1 MLSEKNYRRKGLM
14 FNVFIPIL
22 VMLIIINI
30 VFKMV
35 NEYIF
40 ITRLLCFSISILIF
54 IISIVKV
61 NNKDLGL
68 LKYIGVGYFYI
79 AILRFID
86 LEYLWREEILGFP
99 MSFIGIITYL
109 ELINIISS
117 IVLYKKRY
125 SPKIQN
131 LVFIIVI
138 PIIYIFPLRAY
149 NGLVYLREIYN
160 PNNQFI
166 INQIILLILFGFILY
181 QYKKLDEGNKWIIYT
196 SVLLI
201 VSDSLITLMGI
212 LDVNLNSFIW
222 IIKLL
227 SYFLVYEK
235 FEEALLSN
243 AYSSAY
249 ESLNKVRKIETNL
262 HKNLKRREKELK
274 ELNLLLEK
282 SEKRYYDVVN
292 AFSDGLLLFENDI
305 MVHSNYYNDIYYNM
319 PSKIVCTQS
328 ELRLNCILN
337 KIIGIEYPDDYEI
350 NNFSAEVSI
359 QDEYGEIK
367 ELEVSLVK
375 IYDDKKILLF
385 NDVTKLV
392 KQRDEILKLEKK
404 INDENIKDEFYSNI
418 SHELR
423 TPINVI
429 YSALQLNDMY
439 LKNCEVT
446 KINRNNNI
454 IRQNCLRLIR
464 TINNFIDSNK
474 LSEGFL
480 EINKRVYNIVDI
492 IENVVL
498 SCNFYMNL
506 RETKLTFDPEYEEIY
521 FYCDKDYIERIMLN
535 ILSNSLKYG
544 KFKGNIYVM
553 LRIENKKNIIIEVI
567 NDAEAIPEDKRKV
580 IFDKFTKVNTSL
592 NRPSEGSG
600 LGLFLTKGLVELH
613 NGKITIN
620 AGIKYGNIFKI
631 TFPYDNNIKGE
642 VVLLNNNVEINE
654 LQEKIDIEFSDIY
667 LSLIHI

>member
-181 QYKKLDEGNKWIIYT
+181 QYKKLDKGNKWIIYT

-667 LSLIHI
+667 F

>member
-1 MLSEKNYRRKGLM
+1 M

-667 LSLIHI
+667 F

>member
-1 MLSEKNYRRKGLM
+1 M
-14 FNVFIPIL
+14 FNIFIPIL

-30 VFKMV
+30 VFKMI

-61 NNKDLGL
+61 SNKDLGL

-79 AILRFID
+79 AMLRFID
-86 LEYLWREEILGFP
+86 LEYLWQNEMLGFP
-99 MSFIGIITYL
+99 LSFIGIITYL

-117 IVLYKKRY
+117 IILYKKRY

-131 LVFIIVI
+131 LIFIIVI
-138 PIIYIFPLRAY
+138 PIIYMFPLKAY
-149 NGLVYLREIYN
+149 NELTYLREIYN
-160 PNNQFI
+160 NPNKQFI

-181 QYKKLDEGNKWIIYT
+181 QYKKLDKGNKWIIYT

-212 LDVNLNSFIW
+212 LDVNLTSFIW

-227 SYFLVYEK
+227 AYFLAYEK

-305 MVHSNYYNDIYYNM
+305 MVHSNYHNDIYYNM

-328 ELRLNCILN
+328 ELRLNYILN

-553 LRIENKKNIIIEVI
+553 VRIENKKNIIIEVI

-667 LSLIHI
+667 F

>member
-14 FNVFIPIL
+14 FNIFIPIL

-30 VFKMV
+30 AFKMV

-61 NNKDLGL
+61 SNKDLGL

-79 AILRFID
+79 AMLRFID
-86 LEYLWREEILGFP
+86 LEYLLQDEMLGFHL
-99 MSFIGIITYL
+99 SFIGLITYL

-117 IVLYKKRY
+117 IILYKKRY

-131 LVFIIVI
+131 LIFIIVI
-138 PIIYIFPLRAY
+138 PIIYMFPLIAY
-149 NGLVYLREIYN
+149 NKLTYLREIYN
-160 PNNQFI
+160 NPNKQFI

-181 QYKKLDEGNKWIIYT
+181 QYKKLDSGNKWIIYT

-201 VSDSLITLMGI
+201 LSDSLMTLMGI
-212 LDVNLNSFIW
+212 LDVNLTSFIW

-227 SYFLVYEK
+227 AYFLTYEK

-305 MVHSNYYNDIYYNM
+305 MVHSNYYNDIYYNV

-328 ELRLNCILN
+328 ELRLNYILN

-350 NNFSAEVSI
+350 NDFSAEVSI

-642 VVLLNNNVEINE
+642 VVLLNNNLEINE

-667 LSLIHI
+667 F

>member
-1 MLSEKNYRRKGLM
+1 M

-181 QYKKLDEGNKWIIYT
+181 QYKKLDKGNKWIIYT

-667 LSLIHI
+667 F

>member
-14 FNVFIPIL
+14 FNIFIPIL

-61 NNKDLGL
+61 SNKDLGL

-79 AILRFID
+79 AMLRFID
-86 LEYLWREEILGFP
+86 LEYLWQNEMLGFP
-99 MSFIGIITYL
+99 LSFIGIITYL

-117 IVLYKKRY
+117 IILYKKRY

-131 LVFIIVI
+131 LIFIIVI
-138 PIIYIFPLRAY
+138 PIIYMFPLKAY
-149 NGLVYLREIYN
+149 NELTYLRDIYN
-160 PNNQFI
+160 NPNKQFI

-181 QYKKLDEGNKWIIYT
+181 QYKKLDKGNKWIIYT

-212 LDVNLNSFIW
+212 LDVNLTSFIW

-227 SYFLVYEK
+227 AYFLAYEK

-328 ELRLNCILN
+328 ELRLNYILN

-553 LRIENKKNIIIEVI
+553 VRIENKKNIIIEVI

-667 LSLIHI
+667 F

>member
-1 MLSEKNYRRKGLM
+1 M
-14 FNVFIPIL
+14 FNIFIPIL

-30 VFKMV
+30 VFKMA

-61 NNKDLGL
+61 SNKDLGL

-79 AILRFID
+79 AMLRFID
-86 LEYLWREEILGFP
+86 LEYLWQNEMLGFP
-99 MSFIGIITYL
+99 LSFIGIITYL

-117 IVLYKKRY
+117 IILYKKRY

-131 LVFIIVI
+131 LIFIIVI
-138 PIIYIFPLRAY
+138 PIIYMFPLKAY
-149 NGLVYLREIYN
+149 NELTYLRDIYN
-160 PNNQFI
+160 NPNKQFI

-181 QYKKLDEGNKWIIYT
+181 QYKKLDKGNKWIIYT

-212 LDVNLNSFIW
+212 LDVNLTSFIW

-227 SYFLVYEK
+227 AYFLAYEK

-328 ELRLNCILN
+328 ELRLNYILN

-553 LRIENKKNIIIEVI
+553 VRIENKKNIIIEVI

-667 LSLIHI
+667 F

>member
-1 MLSEKNYRRKGLM
+1 M

-79 AILRFID
+79 AMLRFID
-86 LEYLWREEILGFP
+86 LEYLWQEEIFRFP
-99 MSFIGIITYL
+99 LSFIGIITYL

-117 IVLYKKRY
+117 IILYKKRY

-138 PIIYIFPLRAY
+138 PIIYMFPLRAY
-149 NGLVYLREIYN
+149 NGLTYLRYIYN
-160 PNNQFI
+160 PNKQFI
-166 INQIILLILFGFILY
+166 INQIILLILFGFIVY
-181 QYKKLDEGNKWIIYT
+181 QYKKLDKGNKWIIYT

-212 LDVNLNSFIW
+212 LDVNLTSFIW

-227 SYFLVYEK
+227 AYFLAYEK

-328 ELRLNCILN
+328 ELRLNYILN

-631 TFPYDNNIKGE
+631 IFPYDNNIKGE

-667 LSLIHI
+667 F

>member
-1 MLSEKNYRRKGLM
+1 M
-14 FNVFIPIL
+14 FNIFIPIL

-61 NNKDLGL
+61 SNKDLGL

-79 AILRFID
+79 AMLRFID
-86 LEYLWREEILGFP
+86 LEYLWQNEMLGFP
-99 MSFIGIITYL
+99 LSFIGIITYL

-117 IVLYKKRY
+117 IILYKKRY

-131 LVFIIVI
+131 LIFIIVI
-138 PIIYIFPLRAY
+138 PIIYMFPLKAY
-149 NGLVYLREIYN
+149 NELTYLRDIYN
-160 PNNQFI
+160 NPNKQFI

-181 QYKKLDEGNKWIIYT
+181 QYKKLDKGNKWIIYT

-212 LDVNLNSFIW
+212 LDVNLTSFIW

-227 SYFLVYEK
+227 AYFLAYEK

-328 ELRLNCILN
+328 ELRLNYILN

-553 LRIENKKNIIIEVI
+553 VRIENKKNIIIEVI

-667 LSLIHI
+667 F

>member
-567 NDAEAIPEDKRKV
+567 NDTEAIPEDKRKV

-667 LSLIHI
+667 F

>member
-14 FNVFIPIL
+14 FNIFIPIL

-30 VFKMV
+30 VFKMA

-61 NNKDLGL
+61 SNKDLGL

-79 AILRFID
+79 AMLRFID
-86 LEYLWREEILGFP
+86 LEYLWQNEMLGFP
-99 MSFIGIITYL
+99 LSFIGIITYL

-117 IVLYKKRY
+117 IILYKKRY

-131 LVFIIVI
+131 LIFIIVI
-138 PIIYIFPLRAY
+138 PIIYMFPLKAY
-149 NGLVYLREIYN
+149 NELTYLRDIYN
-160 PNNQFI
+160 NPNKQFI

-181 QYKKLDEGNKWIIYT
+181 QYKKLDKGNKWIIYT

-212 LDVNLNSFIW
+212 LDVNLTSFIW

-227 SYFLVYEK
+227 AYFLAYEK

-328 ELRLNCILN
+328 ELRLNYILN

-553 LRIENKKNIIIEVI
+553 VRIENKKNIIIEVI

-667 LSLIHI
+667 F

>member
-181 QYKKLDEGNKWIIYT
+181 KYKKLDKGNKWIIYT

-227 SYFLVYEK
+227 AYFLAYEK

-667 LSLIHI
+667 F

>member
-292 AFSDGLLLFENDI
+292 AFSDGLLLFENNI

-667 LSLIHI
+667 F

>member
-1 MLSEKNYRRKGLM
+1 M

-79 AILRFID
+79 AMLRFID
-86 LEYLWREEILGFP
+86 LEYLWQEEILGFP
-99 MSFIGIITYL
+99 LSFIGIITYL

-117 IVLYKKRY
+117 IILYKKRY

-138 PIIYIFPLRAY
+138 PIIYMFPLRAY
-149 NGLVYLREIYN
+149 NGLTYLRYIYN
-160 PNNQFI
+160 PNKQFI
-166 INQIILLILFGFILY
+166 INQIILLILFGFIVY
-181 QYKKLDEGNKWIIYT
+181 QYKKLDKGNKWIIYT

-212 LDVNLNSFIW
+212 LGVNLISFIW

-227 SYFLVYEK
+227 SYFLAYDK

-249 ESLNKVRKIETNL
+249 ESLNRVRKIETNL

-328 ELRLNCILN
+328 ELRLNYILN

-667 LSLIHI
+667 F

>member
-1 MLSEKNYRRKGLM
+1 
-14 FNVFIPIL
+14 
-22 VMLIIINI
+22 
-30 VFKMV
+30 
-35 NEYIF
+35 
-40 ITRLLCFSISILIF
+40 
-54 IISIVKV
+54 
-61 NNKDLGL
+61 
-68 LKYIGVGYFYI
+68 
-79 AILRFID
+79 
-86 LEYLWREEILGFP
+86 FP

-667 LSLIHI
+667 F

>member
-1 MLSEKNYRRKGLM
+1 M
-14 FNVFIPIL
+14 
-22 VMLIIINI
+22 
-30 VFKMV
+30 
-35 NEYIF
+35 
-40 ITRLLCFSISILIF
+40 
-54 IISIVKV
+54 
-61 NNKDLGL
+61 
-68 LKYIGVGYFYI
+68 
-79 AILRFID
+79 
-86 LEYLWREEILGFP
+86 LGFP
-99 MSFIGIITYL
+99 MSWIGIITYL

-181 QYKKLDEGNKWIIYT
+181 QYKKLDKGNKWIIYT

-667 LSLIHI
+667 F

>member
-181 QYKKLDEGNKWIIYT
+181 KYKKLDKGNKWIIYT

-439 LKNCEVT
+439 LENCEVT

-667 LSLIHI
+667 F

>member
-79 AILRFID
+79 AMLRFID
-86 LEYLWREEILGFP
+86 LEYLWQKEILGFP
-99 MSFIGIITYL
+99 LSFIGIITYL

-117 IVLYKKRY
+117 IILYKKRY

-138 PIIYIFPLRAY
+138 PIIYMFPLRAY
-149 NGLVYLREIYN
+149 NGLTYLRYIYN
-160 PNNQFI
+160 PNKQFI
-166 INQIILLILFGFILY
+166 INQIILLILFGFIVY
-181 QYKKLDEGNKWIIYT
+181 QYKKLDKGNKWIIYT

-212 LDVNLNSFIW
+212 LDVNLTSFIW

-227 SYFLVYEK
+227 SYFLVYDK

-249 ESLNKVRKIETNL
+249 ESLNRVRKIETNL

-319 PSKIVCTQS
+319 PSKILCTQS
-328 ELRLNCILN
+328 ELRLNYILN
-337 KIIGIEYPDDYEI
+337 KIIDIEYPDDYEI

-553 LRIENKKNIIIEVI
+553 VRIENKENIIIEVI

-631 TFPYDNNIKGE
+631 TFTYDNNIKGE

-667 LSLIHI
+667 F

>member
-181 QYKKLDEGNKWIIYT
+181 KYKKLDKGNKWIIYT

-227 SYFLVYEK
+227 AYFLAYEK

-328 ELRLNCILN
+328 ELRLNYILN

-553 LRIENKKNIIIEVI
+553 VRIENKKNIIIEVI

-667 LSLIHI
+667 F

>member
-1 MLSEKNYRRKGLM
+1 M

-79 AILRFID
+79 AMLRFID
-86 LEYLWREEILGFP
+86 LEYLWQKEILGFP
-99 MSFIGIITYL
+99 LSFIGIITYL

-117 IVLYKKRY
+117 IILYKKRY

-138 PIIYIFPLRAY
+138 PIIYMFPLRAY
-149 NGLVYLREIYN
+149 NGLTYLRYIYN
-160 PNNQFI
+160 PNKQFI
-166 INQIILLILFGFILY
+166 INQIILLILFGFIVY
-181 QYKKLDEGNKWIIYT
+181 QYKKLDKGNKWIIYT

-212 LDVNLNSFIW
+212 LDVNLTSFIW

-227 SYFLVYEK
+227 SYFLVYDK

-249 ESLNKVRKIETNL
+249 ESLNRVRKIETNL

-319 PSKIVCTQS
+319 PSKILCTQS
-328 ELRLNCILN
+328 ELRLNYILN
-337 KIIGIEYPDDYEI
+337 KIIDIEYPDDYEI

-553 LRIENKKNIIIEVI
+553 VRIENKENIIIEVI

-631 TFPYDNNIKGE
+631 TFTYDNNIKGE

-667 LSLIHI
+667 F

>member
-181 QYKKLDEGNKWIIYT
+181 QYKKLDKGNKWIIYT

-328 ELRLNCILN
+328 ELRLNYILN

-667 LSLIHI
+667 F

>member
-1 MLSEKNYRRKGLM
+1 
-14 FNVFIPIL
+14 
-22 VMLIIINI
+22 
-30 VFKMV
+30 
-35 NEYIF
+35 
-40 ITRLLCFSISILIF
+40 
-54 IISIVKV
+54 
-61 NNKDLGL
+61 
-68 LKYIGVGYFYI
+68 
-79 AILRFID
+79 
-86 LEYLWREEILGFP
+86 
-99 MSFIGIITYL
+99 
-109 ELINIISS
+109 
-117 IVLYKKRY
+117 
-125 SPKIQN
+125 
-131 LVFIIVI
+131 
-138 PIIYIFPLRAY
+138 
-149 NGLVYLREIYN
+149 
-160 PNNQFI
+160 
-166 INQIILLILFGFILY
+166 GFILY

-429 YSALQLNDMY
+429 YSALQLNDLC

-506 RETKLTFDPEYEEIY
+506 RETKLTFDPEYKEIY
-521 FYCDKDYIERIMLN
+521 
-535 ILSNSLKYG
+535 
-544 KFKGNIYVM
+544 
-553 LRIENKKNIIIEVI
+553 
-567 NDAEAIPEDKRKV
+567 
-580 IFDKFTKVNTSL
+580 
-592 NRPSEGSG
+592 
-600 LGLFLTKGLVELH
+600 
-613 NGKITIN
+613 
-620 AGIKYGNIFKI
+620 
-631 TFPYDNNIKGE
+631 
-642 VVLLNNNVEINE
+642 
-654 LQEKIDIEFSDIY
+654 
-667 LSLIHI
+667 

>member
-14 FNVFIPIL
+14 FNIFIPIL

-30 VFKMV
+30 VFKMI

-61 NNKDLGL
+61 SNKDLGL

-79 AILRFID
+79 AMLRFID
-86 LEYLWREEILGFP
+86 LEYLWQNEMLGFP
-99 MSFIGIITYL
+99 LSFIGIITYL

-117 IVLYKKRY
+117 IILYKKRY

-131 LVFIIVI
+131 LIFIIVI
-138 PIIYIFPLRAY
+138 PIIYMFPLKAY
-149 NGLVYLREIYN
+149 NELTYLREIYN
-160 PNNQFI
+160 NPNKQFI

-181 QYKKLDEGNKWIIYT
+181 QYKKLDKGNKWIIYT

-212 LDVNLNSFIW
+212 LDVNLTSFIW

-227 SYFLVYEK
+227 AYFLAYEK

-328 ELRLNCILN
+328 ELRLNYILN

-404 INDENIKDEFYSNI
+404 INDKNIKDEFYSNI

-553 LRIENKKNIIIEVI
+553 VRIENKKNIIIEVI

-667 LSLIHI
+667 F

>member
-196 SVLLI
+196 TVLLI

-667 LSLIHI
+667 F

>member
-79 AILRFID
+79 AMLRFID
-86 LEYLWREEILGFP
+86 LEYLWQEEILGFP
-99 MSFIGIITYL
+99 LSFIGIITYL

-117 IVLYKKRY
+117 IILYKKRY

-138 PIIYIFPLRAY
+138 PIIYMFPLRAY
-149 NGLVYLREIYN
+149 NGLTYLRYIYN
-160 PNNQFI
+160 PNKQFI
-166 INQIILLILFGFILY
+166 INQIILLILFGFIVY
-181 QYKKLDEGNKWIIYT
+181 QYKKLDKGNKWIIYT

-212 LDVNLNSFIW
+212 LGVNLISFIW

-227 SYFLVYEK
+227 SYFLAYDK

-249 ESLNKVRKIETNL
+249 ESLNRVRKIETNL

-328 ELRLNCILN
+328 ELRLNYILN

-667 LSLIHI
+667 F

>member
-1 MLSEKNYRRKGLM
+1 M

-292 AFSDGLLLFENDI
+292 AFSDGLLLFENNI

-667 LSLIHI
+667 F

>member
-274 ELNLLLEK
+274 ELNLLL
-282 SEKRYYDVVN
+282 
-292 AFSDGLLLFENDI
+292 
-305 MVHSNYYNDIYYNM
+305 
-319 PSKIVCTQS
+319 
-328 ELRLNCILN
+328 
-337 KIIGIEYPDDYEI
+337 
-350 NNFSAEVSI
+350 
-359 QDEYGEIK
+359 
-367 ELEVSLVK
+367 
-375 IYDDKKILLF
+375 
-385 NDVTKLV
+385 
-392 KQRDEILKLEKK
+392 
-404 INDENIKDEFYSNI
+404 
-418 SHELR
+418 
-423 TPINVI
+423 
-429 YSALQLNDMY
+429 
-439 LKNCEVT
+439 
-446 KINRNNNI
+446 
-454 IRQNCLRLIR
+454 
-464 TINNFIDSNK
+464 
-474 LSEGFL
+474 
-480 EINKRVYNIVDI
+480 
-492 IENVVL
+492 
-498 SCNFYMNL
+498 
-506 RETKLTFDPEYEEIY
+506 
-521 FYCDKDYIERIMLN
+521 
-535 ILSNSLKYG
+535 
-544 KFKGNIYVM
+544 
-553 LRIENKKNIIIEVI
+553 
-567 NDAEAIPEDKRKV
+567 
-580 IFDKFTKVNTSL
+580 
-592 NRPSEGSG
+592 
-600 LGLFLTKGLVELH
+600 
-613 NGKITIN
+613 
-620 AGIKYGNIFKI
+620 
-631 TFPYDNNIKGE
+631 
-642 VVLLNNNVEINE
+642 
-654 LQEKIDIEFSDIY
+654 
-667 LSLIHI
+667 

>member
-181 QYKKLDEGNKWIIYT
+181 KYKKLDKGNKWIIYT

-328 ELRLNCILN
+328 ELRLNYILN

-667 LSLIHI
+667 F

>member
-86 LEYLWREEILGFP
+86 LEYLWREEILGFT

-181 QYKKLDEGNKWIIYT
+181 QYKKLDKGNKWIIYT

-667 LSLIHI
+667 F

>member
-1 MLSEKNYRRKGLM
+1 M

-79 AILRFID
+79 AMLRFID
-86 LEYLWREEILGFP
+86 LEYLWQKEILGFP
-99 MSFIGIITYL
+99 LSFIGIITYL

-117 IVLYKKRY
+117 IILYKKRY

-138 PIIYIFPLRAY
+138 PIIYMFPLRAY
-149 NGLVYLREIYN
+149 NGLTYLRYIYN
-160 PNNQFI
+160 PNKQFI
-166 INQIILLILFGFILY
+166 INQIILLILFGFIVY
-181 QYKKLDEGNKWIIYT
+181 QYKKLDKGNKWIIYT

-212 LDVNLNSFIW
+212 LDVNLTSFIW

-227 SYFLVYEK
+227 SYFLVYDK

-249 ESLNKVRKIETNL
+249 ESLNRVRKIETNL

-319 PSKIVCTQS
+319 PSKILCTQS
-328 ELRLNCILN
+328 ELRLNYILN
-337 KIIGIEYPDDYEI
+337 KIIDIEYPDDYEI

-553 LRIENKKNIIIEVI
+553 VRIENKENIIIEVI

-667 LSLIHI
+667 F

>member
-667 LSLIHI
+667 F

>member
-367 ELEVSLVK
+367 ELEVNLVK

-492 IENVVL
+492 IENVGL

-667 LSLIHI
+667 F

>member
-1 MLSEKNYRRKGLM
+1 M
-14 FNVFIPIL
+14 
-22 VMLIIINI
+22 
-30 VFKMV
+30 
-35 NEYIF
+35 
-40 ITRLLCFSISILIF
+40 
-54 IISIVKV
+54 
-61 NNKDLGL
+61 
-68 LKYIGVGYFYI
+68 
-79 AILRFID
+79 
-86 LEYLWREEILGFP
+86 
-99 MSFIGIITYL
+99 
-109 ELINIISS
+109 
-117 IVLYKKRY
+117 
-125 SPKIQN
+125 
-131 LVFIIVI
+131 
-138 PIIYIFPLRAY
+138 
-149 NGLVYLREIYN
+149 
-160 PNNQFI
+160 
-166 INQIILLILFGFILY
+166 
-181 QYKKLDEGNKWIIYT
+181 
-196 SVLLI
+196 
-201 VSDSLITLMGI
+201 TLMGI
-212 LDVNLNSFIW
+212 LDVNLTSFIW

-227 SYFLVYEK
+227 AYFLTYEK

-305 MVHSNYYNDIYYNM
+305 MVHSNYYNDIYYNV

-328 ELRLNCILN
+328 ELRLNYILN

-350 NNFSAEVSI
+350 NDFSAEVSI

-667 LSLIHI
+667 F

>member
-1 MLSEKNYRRKGLM
+1 
-14 FNVFIPIL
+14 
-22 VMLIIINI
+22 
-30 VFKMV
+30 MV

-667 LSLIHI
+667 F

>member
-14 FNVFIPIL
+14 FNIFIPIL

-30 VFKMV
+30 VFKMI

-61 NNKDLGL
+61 SNKDLGL

-79 AILRFID
+79 AMLRFID
-86 LEYLWREEILGFP
+86 LEYLWQNEMLGFP
-99 MSFIGIITYL
+99 LSFIGIITYL

-117 IVLYKKRY
+117 IILYKKRY

-131 LVFIIVI
+131 LIFIIVI
-138 PIIYIFPLRAY
+138 PIIYMFPLKAY
-149 NGLVYLREIYN
+149 NELTYLREIYN
-160 PNNQFI
+160 NPNKQFI

-181 QYKKLDEGNKWIIYT
+181 QYKKLDKGNKWIIYT

-212 LDVNLNSFIW
+212 LDVNLTSFIW

-227 SYFLVYEK
+227 AYFLAYEK

-328 ELRLNCILN
+328 ELRLNYILN

-553 LRIENKKNIIIEVI
+553 VRIENKKNIIIEVI

-667 LSLIHI
+667 F

>member
-1 MLSEKNYRRKGLM
+1 MLSEKKYRHKGLM
-14 FNVFIPIL
+14 FNIFIPIL
-22 VMLIIINI
+22 VILIIINI
-30 VFKMV
+30 AFKMI

-54 IISIVKV
+54 IISIVRV
-61 NNKDLGL
+61 NNKDLGVL
-68 LKYIGVGYFYI
+68 RYIGVGYFYI

-86 LEYLWREEILGFP
+86 LEYLWQEERIGLH
-99 MSFIGIITYL
+99 MSFIGLITYL

-117 IVLYKKRY
+117 IILYKKRY
-125 SPKIQN
+125 SHRIQN
-131 LVFIIVI
+131 LVFIIAI
-138 PIIYIFPLRAY
+138 PIIYILPLGAY
-149 NGLVYLREIYN
+149 NELIYLREIN
-160 PNNQFI
+160 DPNKQFI
-166 INQIILLILFGFILY
+166 INQIILLILFGVILY
-181 QYKKLDEGNKWIIYT
+181 QYKKLGKENKWIIYT

-201 VSDSLITLMGI
+201 ISDTLIALIAI
-212 LDVNLNSFIW
+212 LNVNLTSLIW

-227 SYFLVYEK
+227 AYFLVYEI
-235 FEEALLSN
+235 FEETLLSN

-249 ESLNKVRKIETNL
+249 ESLNRVRKIETNL
-262 HKNLKRREKELK
+262 HKNLKGREKELK

-282 SEKRYYDVVN
+282 SEKRYYDVVK

-305 MVHSNYYNDIYYNM
+305 MIHSNYYNDIYYNM
-319 PSKIVCTQS
+319 PSRLVCTQS
-328 ELRLNCILN
+328 DLRLNYILN
-337 KIIGIEYPDDYEI
+337 NIIGIEYPDDYDI
-350 NNFSAEVSI
+350 NNLSAEVSMK
-359 QDEYGEIK
+359 DEYGETK

-375 IYDDKKILLF
+375 IHDNKKILLF

-392 KQRDEILKLEKK
+392 KQRDEILKIEKK

-429 YSALQLNDMY
+429 YSALQLNEMY
-439 LKNCEVT
+439 LKNCEVE
-446 KINRNNNI
+446 KINRNNNV

-480 EINKRVYNIVDI
+480 EINKKVYNIVDI

-553 LRIENKKNIIIEVI
+553 VKVENKQNIVIEVI

-613 NGKITIN
+613 NGEITIN
-620 AGIKYGNIFKI
+620 AGVKYGNIFKI
-631 TFPYDNNIKGE
+631 ALPYNNNIKGE
-642 VVLLNNNVEINE
+642 VVLLNNDVEINE

-667 LSLIHI
+667 F

>member
-1 MLSEKNYRRKGLM
+1 M
-14 FNVFIPIL
+14 FNIFIPIL

-30 VFKMV
+30 VFKMI

-61 NNKDLGL
+61 SNKDLGL

-79 AILRFID
+79 AMLRFID
-86 LEYLWREEILGFP
+86 LEYLWQNEMLGFP
-99 MSFIGIITYL
+99 LSFIGIITYL

-117 IVLYKKRY
+117 IILYKKRY

-131 LVFIIVI
+131 LIFIIVI
-138 PIIYIFPLRAY
+138 PIIYMFPLKAY
-149 NGLVYLREIYN
+149 NELTYLREIYN
-160 PNNQFI
+160 NPNKQFI

-181 QYKKLDEGNKWIIYT
+181 QYKKLDKGNKWIIYT

-212 LDVNLNSFIW
+212 LDVNLTSFIW

-227 SYFLVYEK
+227 AYFLAYEK

-328 ELRLNCILN
+328 ELRLNYILN

-553 LRIENKKNIIIEVI
+553 VRIENKKNIIIEVI

-667 LSLIHI
+667 F